1 MNNNPNDYVTW
12 VYSDE
17 GDNKGW
23 YGRLTF
29 NPEDMCRVNSKFF
42 SFKNGEIYEHNQST
56 GRNTFYGIESLVLS
70 HFSQLPVNAKFF
82 KTHGIGGH

>member
-23 YGRLTF
+23 YGRLTY
-29 NPEDMCRVNSKFF
+29 

-56 GRNTFYGIESLVLS
+56 GRNTFYGIESPS
-70 HFSQLPVNAKFF
+70 TFSFNFSQLPSDRKPY
-82 KTHGIGGH
+82 KTVSGDGGH

>member
-42 SFKNGEIYEHNQST
+42 SFKMVKSTNTINQQEEI
-56 GRNTFYGIESLVLS
+56 
-70 HFSQLPVNAKFF
+70 HFME
-82 KTHGIGGH
+82 